1 MRRQFQEMCAAI
13 GVDPLASSRGFWAET
28 LGVGDFYYE
37 LAVRVV
43 EYCMA
48 NRTKLGGLIQLSV
61 ISDYLKAEEHD
72 IRLALKKLTKLGSG
86 YSIIGSGRDAVVQ
99 VAPGEFTQDAADA
112 VKVAQGSQG
121 RLTCDCLVKGLGWT
135 GLRARHA
142 LDQLRQS
149 GTVWYDECDQS
160 YWFPALF

>member
-1 MRRQFQEMCAAI
+1 MFKERLEHFAKNHREEISRDPHFRRQFQEMCAAI

-61 ISDYLKAEEHD
+61 IARYLKAEPQD
-72 IRLALKKLTKLGSG
+72 IKIALKVKLSNLIK
-86 YSIIGSGRDAVVQ
+86 
-99 VAPGEFTQDAADA
+99 
-112 VKVAQGSQG
+112 
-121 RLTCDCLVKGLGWT
+121 
-135 GLRARHA
+135 
-142 LDQLRQS
+142 QL
-149 GTVWYDECDQS
+149 
-160 YWFPALF
+160 